1 MSNEKAWATQELF
14 ADWFHNQIVPEVEKC
29 QMYKL
34 KHEPKNMKALL
45 LWTML
50 LLTPQP
56 IF

>member
-1 MSNEKAWATQELF
+1 MSNEKAWATQKLF
-14 ADWFHNQIVPEVEKC
+14 ADLFHNHFVPEVEKH
-29 QMYKL
+29 QMYEL
-34 KHEPKNMKALL
+34 KHEPKSVKALL